1 MNLMTYLPAEHPDPH
16 RRRINTELSG
26 TVRGAN
32 YSLVGSKHDTSLF
45 RLQLFQTK
53 DIAGAALKQQYYHLA
68 IIAGGAHAC
77 MRSMH
82 MYSVSACMERK
93 NGSALHSVQS
103 LASLAIG
110 TAWAEKEK
118 HCSAAPSVHFFH
130 GFQLTAP
137 RDHTARLGACTVHVK
152 ALRPIDRAMRDGLM
166 RGVYDSGHCICMHVL
181 SPVPMSGQLM
191 L

>member
-1 MNLMTYLPAEHPDPH
+1 M
-16 RRRINTELSG
+16 ELCEGLITLWYFYGVIRS
-26 TVRGAN
+26 
-32 YSLVGSKHDTSLF
+32 SKHDTSLF

-68 IIAGGAHAC
+68 IIAGAAHAC

-130 GFQLTAP
+130 GFQLTATGP
-137 RDHTARLGACTVHVK
+137 YSQVGSVH
-152 ALRPIDRAMRDGLM
+152 RPCKSPETDRPGNA
-166 RGVYDSGHCICMHVL
+166 
-181 SPVPMSGQLM
+181 
-191 L
+191 